1 MRFLRRGK
9 KAKKIILVISD
20 LHLGAGHNLGGRKN
34 SLEDFHSD
42 EELVEFLK
50 YHSTGEY
57 AGVEVELI
65 INGDFLDLLAVPH
78 VPYFDDEYWSESAAL
93 EKLELI
99 IKAHPE
105 VMEALDQFVSHKNKK
120 IVYIIGNH
128 DAEFVF
134 DSLKERFFKVFKE
147 EHRERVVLSNEIETY
162 NPATGVYL
170 RHGHQYEQAHIFDQ
184 QNATIESKKGEKY
197 FLPPW
202 GSYYVTHV
210 INRYKQERYH
220 MNAVRPINN
229 FLIHGLIFDTFFTM
243 RFMFANF
250 YYYLMVRFL
259 HYYRLKLGWKKITED
274 IINELTLFQD
284 FEGLTR
290 TFFQEHEEARV
301 LIVGHTHEPIYRE
314 FLDGT
319 VFINTGTWTHM
330 ISLDLEHQ
338 NDDSKLT
345 FARVDLYKTDYKPEE
360 FNENV
365 RVSLNCWA
373 PVQSLPYYDFR

>member
-1 MRFLRRGK
+1 MRFLKRGK

-20 LHLGAGHNLGGRKN
+20 LHLGAGLVINGSKN
-34 SLEDFHSD
+34 SLEDFHAD
-42 EELVEFLK
+42 EELVSFLE

-65 INGDFLDLLAVPH
+65 INGDFLDLLAVPY

-99 IKAHPE
+99 LKAHPE
-105 VMEALDQFVSHKNKK
+105 VMEALNKFVSQKNKK
-120 IVYIIGNH
+120 VLYIIGNH

-134 DSLKERFFKVFKE
+134 ESLRERFLQCFDE
-147 EHRERVVLSNEIETY
+147 SHRERVTLTDEIETY
-162 NPATGVYL
+162 NPAPGVYL
-170 RHGHQYEQAHIFDQ
+170 KHGHQYEQAHIFDMK
-184 QNATIESKKGEKY
+184 NSVIESKKGEKY

-220 MNAVRPINN
+220 MNAVRPISN

-250 YYYLMVRFL
+250 YYFLMVRFL
-259 HYYRLKLGWKKITED
+259 NFYRQKLGWKKITEH

-284 FEGLTR
+284 FETLTR
-290 TFFQEHEEARV
+290 NFFQEEENARV
-301 LIVGHTHEPIYRE
+301 LIVGHTHEPVYRE
-314 FLDGT
+314 FIDGSIF
-319 VFINTGTWTHM
+319 VNTGTWM
-330 ISLDLEHQ
+330 EMVSLDLSHQ
-338 NDDSKLT
+338 NKDSQLT
-345 FARVDLYKTDYKPEE
+345 YARVDLLETDYELKD
-360 FNENV
+360 FKENV
-365 RVSLNCWA
+365 TVALNCWA
-373 PVQSLPYYDFR
+373 PQTNLPYYDFR